1 MFIVENIVGSI
12 FWGLLVALVMSV
24 LVFLVCMLFSR
35 KNVQSPISI
44 LVIAVY
50 FLFATAAGALIAGG
64 YYVKGYVEDM
74 GDYVAS
80 ITDKTTDMAFSDTD
94 FNNLKDMITDEYPGT
109 KPILEHIDT
118 DELISKSSV
127 GRSVSDFL
135 VDEVNNTIDEYI
147 ERCLKW
153 LLFGTLIA
161 IILATV
167 AARHGGGGG
176 RRLSSS
182 DYDNYGFDNDT
193 SSSGYY

>member
-24 LVFLVCMLFSR
+24 LVFFVCTLFSR

-50 FLFATAAGALIAGG
+50 FLFATATGALIAGG
-64 YYVKGYVEDM
+64 YYTKGYVEDM
-74 GDYVAS
+74 GDYIAS
-80 ITDKTTDMAFSDTD
+80 ITDKTTDIAFSDAD
-94 FNNLKDMITDEYPGT
+94 FNDLKDMITDEYPGT
-109 KPILEHIDT
+109 KPILEHFDANEFT
-118 DELISKSSV
+118 RKSSV

-135 VDEVNNTIDEYI
+135 VDEVNDTIDEYI

-161 IILATV
+161 VLLATV
-167 AARHGGGGG
+167 AARHGGGVGH
-176 RRLSSS
+176 RLSSS
-182 DYDNYGFDNDT
+182 DYDHYGFDNDT